1 VGSINSRIRIVVQAR
16 DLKKKKKKKKKK
28 GLSPVAEPLPSKL
41 KALVL
46 NSVPQNKQ
54 INKN

>member
-16 DLKKKKKKKKKK
+16 DLKKKKKKKKK